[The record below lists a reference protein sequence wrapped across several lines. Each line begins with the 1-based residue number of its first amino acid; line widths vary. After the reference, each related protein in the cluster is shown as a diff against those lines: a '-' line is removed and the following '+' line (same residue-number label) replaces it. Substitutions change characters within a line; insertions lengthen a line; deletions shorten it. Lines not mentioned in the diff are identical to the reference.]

1 MLENGPLLVP
11 NLQPTG
17 GEIVEPL
24 GGGPW
29 RTKGKLRD
37 DALEMGFDLQLNPL
51 FLCFPSSHGTQ
62 RRDSLTT

>member
-29 RTKGKLRD
+29 RTTGKLRD
-37 DALEMGFDLQLNPL
+37 DALEMGFDI
-51 FLCFPSSHGTQ
+51 
-62 RRDSLTT
+62 

>member
-17 GEIVEPL
+17 GETVEPL

-37 DALEMGFDLQLNPL
+37 DALEMGFDI
-51 FLCFPSSHGTQ
+51 
-62 RRDSLTT
+62 